1 MLEDFAEG
9 PAGRKGDT
17 MDQTIR
23 QRVEELHSKD
33 RHEEIVRL
41 LERLETPDAESR
53 SLLARAYN
61 NLGRYEEAERLL
73 LSAPQPEDPLWH
85 FRLGYAWF
93 YQERYEEAL
102 REFEETLQLLPGD
115 EDALIFA
122 GWCRRSLEARQKQN
136 AAGQA
141 PEAYTEAERERV
153 LEHIAAW
160 FGKVDDV
167 IPGAESQEA
176 QVDLAVIPP
185 SAEHDC
191 YLLCTVGMGA
201 RRMAVPADLVET
213 EPDRAELMIA
223 LPSWWQFESED
234 ENWRWPLRWLK
245 IMTRLP
251 WNQHTWL
258 GWGDTVPAISSQHT
272 PGPGMAG
279 ILLIHPQAYG
289 SESFHCTLPNGEQV
303 EFYQMVPLYA
313 DELDFKLRNGAEAL
327 LRYMNEEALEVVDP
341 ARESACRYVSVKDF
355 AIPSAQIR
363 PMLRNWKGPAGCI
376 ATDRIL
382 VDGCRVGYMYRE
394 MPDYE
399 EDSGWRFLSGDES
412 DDYLSDPQ
420 NSDVYDLN
428 TICNYDTDIIPFLSY
443 PAGSAFERDL
453 DGHFI
458 LLDD

>member
-1 MLEDFAEG
+1 
-9 PAGRKGDT
+9 

-41 LERLETPDAESR
+41 LDRLETPDAESC

-61 NLGRYEEAERLL
+61 NLGRYEEAESLL
-73 LSAPQPEDPLWH
+73 LGAPQPEDPLWH

-136 AAGQA
+136 AAGQT

-185 SAEHDC
+185 LAEHDC

-201 RRMAVPADLVET
+201 GVWQSRR
-213 EPDRAELMIA
+213 IWWK
-223 LPSWWQFESED
+223 PS
-234 ENWRWPLRWLK
+234 R
-245 IMTRLP
+245 I
-251 WNQHTWL
+251 
-258 GWGDTVPAISSQHT
+258 
-272 PGPGMAG
+272 GP
-279 ILLIHPQAYG
+279 
-289 SESFHCTLPNGEQV
+289 S
-303 EFYQMVPLYA
+303 
-313 DELDFKLRNGAEAL
+313 
-327 LRYMNEEALEVVDP
+327 
-341 ARESACRYVSVKDF
+341 
-355 AIPSAQIR
+355 
-363 PMLRNWKGPAGCI
+363 
-376 ATDRIL
+376 
-382 VDGCRVGYMYRE
+382 
-394 MPDYE
+394 
-399 EDSGWRFLSGDES
+399 
-412 DDYLSDPQ
+412 
-420 NSDVYDLN
+420 
-428 TICNYDTDIIPFLSY
+428 
-443 PAGSAFERDL
+443 
-453 DGHFI
+453 
-458 LLDD
+458 

>member
-1 MLEDFAEG
+1 M
-9 PAGRKGDT
+9 GRKGVT
-17 MDQTIR
+17 LDQAVR
-23 QRVEELHSKD
+23 QRVELLHSRD

-41 LERLETPDAESR
+41 LEQLEQPDAESS

-61 NLGRYEEAERLL
+61 NLGRYKDAVRLL
-73 LSAPQPEDPLWH
+73 LAAPQSEDPMWH

-93 YQERYEEAL
+93 YQERYQEAL
-102 REFEETLQLLPGD
+102 QEFEETLQLLPGD
-115 EDALIFA
+115 EDAMLFA
-122 GWCRRSLEARQKQN
+122 GWCRQELEAARERET
-136 AAGQA
+136 A
-141 PEAYTEAERERV
+141 PPAQIVYTEAECEAV
-153 LEHIAAW
+153 LAHLDTW

-167 IPGAESQEA
+167 IFGDESQRL

-201 RRMAVPADLVET
+201 RCMAVPAERVET
-213 EPDRAELMIA
+213 DPDRAELMIA
-223 LPSWWQFESED
+223 LPSWWKFDAEEEGWS
-234 ENWRWPLRWLK
+234 WPLRWLK
-245 IMTRLP
+245 ILTRLP
-251 WNQHTWL
+251 WIQNTWL
-258 GWGDTVPAISSQHT
+258 GWGDTVPAVSAQHT

-279 ILLIHPQAYG
+279 VLLVHPSAYG
-289 SESFHCTLPNGEQV
+289 SESFYCVLPGGEKV
-303 EFYQMVPLYA
+303 AFYQIVPLYP

-327 LRYMNEEALEVVDP
+327 LRYMQEDALEVVDP
-341 ARESACRYVSVKDF
+341 VRESACRYVSVRDF
-355 AIPSAQIR
+355 AIPGSEIR
-363 PMLRNWKGPAGCI
+363 PMLRNWRGPSGCI

-394 MPDYE
+394 APDYE
-399 EDSGWRFLSGDES
+399 EDSGWRFLAGDES
-412 DDYLSDPQ
+412 DLYLAEPQ

-428 TICNYDTDIIPFLSY
+428 TICNYDTDIMPFLSY